1 MQRIVERIFGLGYQD
16 GPHGTPDDVG
26 DVVSR
31 SSSSLED
38 AEENR
43 VVSSWEETR
52 EDVRQLLE
60 AASAGNMHSVLA
72 SIQQGVSVDSTGLLV
87 NLLFFFPWTR

>member
-1 MQRIVERIFGLGYQD
+1 MQRIVERIFGFGYQD
-16 GPHGTPDDVG
+16 GSQTEEDV

-43 VVSSWEETR
+43 VVSTWEESR
-52 EDVRQLLE
+52 QDVRQLLD
-60 AASAGNMHSVLA
+60 AAQRGDVHGVLA
-72 SIQQGVSVDSTGLLV
+72 AVQQGVSVDSTG
-87 NLLFFFPWTR
+87 